1 MKTALPRSWL
11 CVLLFFSA
19 VAGRAEIKLGAS
31 TTVHFA
37 TVEEAKAVLGS
48 RDDFVQRLSPF
59 DRAARLKTSRAVGEA
74 EFLHFVTSK
83 VLPWSDAEREKM
95 SAALTAV
102 QAKLAA
108 RALPLPKDILL
119 IRTTGDEEGKAAYTR
134 ANAIIFPTDDLAQPQ
149 PGLEKLLC
157 HELFHILSRT
167 NPALREALYRAIGFE
182 ACDEVAFPAELLAR
196 KLTNPDAPRND
207 HCLRVQVGG
216 EPHWVIPILFA
227 GAETYDEAKGG
238 EFFNYLQFR
247 LLLVERTPGST
258 AVTPLRTGAG
268 ARHVGLNEVSGFFE
282 QVGRNTRYIIHP
294 EEILADNFSLLVLG
308 ESPVASPEIL
318 QKMESVLPAGVGL
331 LKPDGE

>member
-1 MKTALPRSWL
+1 MNIDLHRLWL
-11 CVLLFFSA
+11 CTLVLVSTI
-19 VAGRAEIKLGAS
+19 VARAELKLGPG

-37 TVEEAKAVLGS
+37 SVEQAAAVLGS

-59 DRAARLKTSRAVGEA
+59 DRAARLKTSRAVSEA
-74 EFLHFVTSK
+74 EFLQFVTSK
-83 VLPWSDAEREKM
+83 VLPWADAEREKIT
-95 SAALTAV
+95 AAFAGV

-134 ANAIIFPTDDLAQPQ
+134 ANAIILPTDDLAQPQ
-149 PGLEKLLC
+149 IGLEKLLC

-167 NPALREALYRAIGFE
+167 NPELRDTLYRVIGFE
-182 ACDEVAFPAELLAR
+182 ACDEVPFPAELLAR
-196 KLTNPDAPRND
+196 KITNPDAPRND
-207 HCLRVQVGG
+207 HCLRVQVAG
-216 EPHWVIPILFA
+216 EPHWVIPILFS

-247 LLLVERTPGST
+247 FLLVERAPGST
-258 AVTPLRTGAG
+258 TVAPIRVGTE

-294 EEILADNFSLLVLG
+294 EEILADNFSLLVLDA
-308 ESPVASPEIL
+308 PNVPSPEIL
-318 QKMESVLPAGVGL
+318 RKMDAVLSAGAR
-331 LKPDGE
+331 P

>member
-1 MKTALPRSWL
+1 MNTALRRSWV
-11 CVLLFFSA
+11 CTFLFVSA
-19 VAGRAEIKLGAS
+19 IAARAEFKLGAG

-37 TVEEAKAVLGS
+37 TVEEAKAILGT
-48 RDDFVQRLSPF
+48 RDDFIQRLSPF

-74 EFLHFVTSK
+74 EFLQFVTSK
-83 VLPWSDAEREKM
+83 VLPWSEAEREKM
-95 SAALTAV
+95 SAALAAV

-119 IRTTGDEEGKAAYTR
+119 IRTTGEEEGKAAYTR
-134 ANAIIFPTDDLAQPQ
+134 ANAIIFPTEDLAQPQ

-216 EPHWVIPILFA
+216 EPHWAIPILFA
-227 GAETYDEAKGG
+227 GTETYDEAKGG
-238 EFFNYLQFR
+238 EFFDYLQFR
-247 LLLVERTPGST
+247 FLLVERTPGSS
-258 AVTPLRTGAG
+258 AVTPLRAGAA

-308 ESPVASPEIL
+308 GSAVASPEIL
-318 QKMESVLPAGVGL
+318 DKMEAVFQAEAGR
-331 LKPDGE
+331 

>member
-1 MKTALPRSWL
+1 MKTASCHAWI
-11 CVLLFFSA
+11 CALLLLA
-19 VAGRAEIKLGAS
+19 VVAARAEIKLGAG

-37 TVEEAKAVLGS
+37 SVEQAADVLGTS
-48 RDDFVQRLSPF
+48 DDFVQRLSPF
-59 DRAARLKTSRAVGEA
+59 DRAARLKTSRAVSEK
-74 EFLHFVTSK
+74 EFLQFVTGK
-83 VLPWSDAEREKM
+83 VLPWSNAEREKM
-95 SAALTAV
+95 SAALDAV

-119 IRTTGDEEGKAAYTR
+119 IRTTGDEEGQAAYTR
-134 ANAIIFPTDDLAQPQ
+134 AHAIIFPTDDLAQPQ
-149 PGLEKLLC
+149 AGLEKLIC

-182 ACDEVAFPAELLAR
+182 ACDEVAFPAELQAR
-196 KLTNPDAPRND
+196 KITNPDAPRND
-207 HCLRVQVGG
+207 HCLRVQVAG

-247 LLLVERTPGST
+247 FLLVERTPGSS
-258 AVTPLRTGAG
+258 AVTPLRAG
-268 ARHVGLNEVSGFFE
+268 GEARHVGLNEVSGFFE

-308 ESPVASPEIL
+308 GAPVASPEIL
-318 QKMESVLPAGVGL
+318 QKLEAVLNAHATNLP
-331 LKPDGE
+331 

>member
-1 MKTALPRSWL
+1 MKTARHRSWF
-11 CVLLFFSA
+11 CIFLFVSIT
-19 VAGRAEIKLGAS
+19 AGRAEIKLGTG

-37 TVEEAKAVLGS
+37 TMEEAKAVLGS

-59 DRAARLKTSRAVGEA
+59 DRAARLKTSRAVSET
-74 EFLHFVTSK
+74 EFLQFVTSK
-83 VLPWSDAEREKM
+83 VLPWSDAEREKV
-95 SAALTAV
+95 AATLAAV

-134 ANAIIFPTDDLAQPQ
+134 ANAIILPTDDLAQPQ
-149 PGLEKLLC
+149 AGLEKLIC

-182 ACDEVAFPAELLAR
+182 ACDEVVFPAELLAR
-196 KLTNPDAPRND
+196 KITNPDAPRND

-216 EPHWVIPILFA
+216 APHWVIPILFA

-238 EFFNYLQFR
+238 EFFDFLQFR
-247 LLLVERTPGST
+247 FLLVERTPGST
-258 AVTPLRTGAG
+258 SVTPLRTGAE

-308 ESPVASPEIL
+308 ESAVPSPEIL
-318 QKMESVLPAGVGL
+318 QKLDAIFSSAGGH
-331 LKPDGE
+331 